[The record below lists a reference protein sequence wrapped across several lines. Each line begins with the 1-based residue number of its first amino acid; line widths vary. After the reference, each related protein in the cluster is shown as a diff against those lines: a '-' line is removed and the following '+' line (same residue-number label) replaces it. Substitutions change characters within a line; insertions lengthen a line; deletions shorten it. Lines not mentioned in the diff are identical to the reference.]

1 MGRPGVCLLNAA
13 VWNRKA
19 AKGRGTEGTPS
30 ALKNDVL
37 VAPRNLYFSS
47 ALTNREKHN
56 IMPNKH

>member
-19 AKGRGTEGTPS
+19 TKSKGTMSIPS
-30 ALKNDVL
+30 APKNDVL
-37 VAPRNLYFSS
+37 LAPRNLYFSS

>member
-1 MGRPGVCLLNAA
+1 LNAA

-19 AKGRGTEGTPS
+19 TKSKGTMGMGIPS
-30 ALKNDVL
+30 APKNDVL
-37 VAPRNLYFSS
+37 LAPRNLYFSS